1 MQLITHRLIL
11 KYFKCP
17 KWVDSFFTMFK
28 MGFLKLMNALPS
40 ISNEIDEDKI
50 FIIINK
56 NFSKIA
62 PFWYQL
68 VSSWLIR
75 SYSVFQDIDKF
86 IILIYFINKDL
97 IFFRKN
103 GLVIDYDTFYKDKSI
118 EIPKINISDIS
129 NDLKIPK
136 ESVRRKL
143 QELEKAG
150 VIKKT
155 GKKIFVD
162 RSAFITAKAEV
173 TLKELS
179 ILISKFN
186 EILVDKKITNNIF
199 ETNEISESIKAN
211 FSFCW
216 YQFYK
221 LLFIYTNRMR
231 NIFLDLET
239 LAIGLVVLLNTVGDK
254 SFKVK
259 DLNRKNWIELA
270 QGADEV
276 GVNAMSLSDITGIPR
291 PTVVRKI
298 NFLNKNNFLNINE
311 KKLISMN
318 IKGSK
323 LNLAKKIQDQN
334 MKSLSNMLYRIFNQI
349 KITNTN

>member
-1 MQLITHRLIL
+1 MKKI
-11 KYFKCP
+11 
-17 KWVDSFFTMFK
+17 
-28 MGFLKLMNALPS
+28 PS

-50 FIIINK
+50 FKIINK
-56 NFSKIA
+56 NFSRLA
-62 PFWYQL
+62 PYWYEL
-68 VSSWLIR
+68 ITAWLIR
-75 SYSVFQDIDKF
+75 SYNVFKDIDKF

-129 NDLKIPK
+129 NDLCIPK

-143 QELEKAG
+143 IELEKAG

-162 RSAFITAKAEV
+162 RAAFTTAKPEK

-179 ILISKFN
+179 NLISKFS
-186 EILVDKKITNNIF
+186 EVLVDEKITNKVF
-199 ETNEISESIKAN
+199 DTNEISESIKTN

-221 LLFIYTNRMR
+221 LVFIFTNRWR
-231 NIFLDLET
+231 YLGETDLET
-239 LAIGLVVLLNTVGDK
+239 LTIGLVVLLNTVGNK
-254 SFKVK
+254 SLKVR
-259 DLNRKNWIELA
+259 DLNRKNYTKIS
-270 QGADEV
+270 QGADDV

-291 PTVVRKI
+291 PTVVRKLKYLI
-298 NFLNKNNFLNINE
+298 KSNFLNINE
-311 KKLISMN
+311 KKLITMN
-318 IKGSK
+318 ITGLSLKKFSKG
-323 LNLAKKIQDQN
+323 QDLN
-334 MKSLSNMLYRIFNQI
+334 MKSLSDMLHRIFNQI
-349 KITNTN
+349 KVINTN

>member
-1 MQLITHRLIL
+1 M
-11 KYFKCP
+11 KK
-17 KWVDSFFTMFK
+17 
-28 MGFLKLMNALPS
+28 LPS
-40 ISNEIDEDKI
+40 ISNEINEDII
-50 FIIINK
+50 FKIINK

-62 PFWYQL
+62 PYWFETIT
-68 VSSWLIR
+68 SWLIR
-75 SYSVFQDIDKF
+75 SYNVFGDIDKF
-86 IILIYFINKDL
+86 IILVYLINKDL
-97 IFFRKN
+97 IFYRKN
-103 GLVIDYDTFYKDKSI
+103 GLIVDYDSFYYDKSI

-129 NDLKIPK
+129 SDLHIPK
-136 ESVRRKL
+136 ESVRRKV
-143 QELEKAG
+143 QELEKSG

-162 RSAFITAKAEV
+162 RSVFTIEKSEQ

-179 ILISKFN
+179 ILISRLN
-186 EILVDKKITNNIF
+186 EILVEEKIINNIF
-199 ETNEISESIKAN
+199 DTNEISESIKTN

-231 NIFLDLET
+231 NATFDLESLT
-239 LAIGLVVLLNTVGDK
+239 IGLVVLLNTMGNK

-259 DLNRKNWIELA
+259 DLNMKHWTKLA

-298 NFLNKNNFLNINE
+298 KKLVEADFLHINE
-311 KKLISMN
+311 KKLITLN
-318 IKGSK
+318 ITGQR
-323 LNLAKKIQDQN
+323 LKKQIRMQDQN
-334 MKSLSNMLYRIFNQI
+334 MKNLSNFLYRIFNQI

>member
-1 MQLITHRLIL
+1 MKQ
-11 KYFKCP
+11 
-17 KWVDSFFTMFK
+17 
-28 MGFLKLMNALPS
+28 LPS
-40 ISNEIDEDKI
+40 ISNQIDEDKI
-50 FIIINK
+50 FKIISK
-56 NFSKIA
+56 NFSKIG
-62 PFWYQL
+62 PYWFEL
-68 VSSWLIR
+68 ISSWLIR

-162 RSAFITAKAEV
+162 RSAFVTAKAEQ

-179 ILISKFN
+179 ILISKFS
-186 EILVDKKITNNIF
+186 EMLVDEKITNNTF
-199 ETNEISESIKAN
+199 DTEEISESIKAN

-231 NIFLDLET
+231 IAIYDLESLT
-239 LAIGLVVLLNTVGDK
+239 IGLVVLLNTLDNK

-259 DLNRKNWIELA
+259 DLNMKYWTKLA

-298 NFLNKNNFLNINE
+298 KRLIESGFLHINE
-311 KKLISMN
+311 KKLITLN
-318 IKGSK
+318 IRGSAF
-323 LNLAKKIQDQN
+323 NLAQKIQDKN
-334 MKSLSNMLYRIFNQI
+334 MIGLSNMLHRIFNQI
-349 KITNTN
+349 KVINTN

>member
-1 MQLITHRLIL
+1 MKQ
-11 KYFKCP
+11 
-17 KWVDSFFTMFK
+17 
-28 MGFLKLMNALPS
+28 LPS
-40 ISNEIDEDKI
+40 ISNQIDEDKI
-50 FIIINK
+50 FKIINK

-62 PFWYQL
+62 PYWFEL
-68 VSSWLIR
+68 ISSWLIR
-75 SYSVFQDIDKF
+75 SYNVFQDIDKF

-97 IFFRKN
+97 IFYRKN

-129 NDLKIPK
+129 SDLHIPK

-143 QELEKAG
+143 QELEKSG

-162 RSAFITAKAEV
+162 RSAFTAAKAEQ

-179 ILISKFN
+179 NLISRFN
-186 EILVDKKITNNIF
+186 EILVKEKITNNIF
-199 ETNEISESIKAN
+199 ATNEISESIKTN

-231 NIFLDLET
+231 NALFDLES
-239 LAIGLVVLLNTVGDK
+239 LALGSVVLLNTIGNR

-259 DLNRKNWIELA
+259 DLNMKYWRKLA
-270 QGADEV
+270 QGADDV

-298 NFLNKNNFLNINE
+298 KKLVEADFLHINE
-311 KKLISMN
+311 KKLITLN
-318 IKGSK
+318 ITGQR
-323 LNLAKKIQDQN
+323 LKKQIKMQDQN
-334 MKSLSNMLYRIFNQI
+334 MKSLSNMLHRIFNQI

>member
-1 MQLITHRLIL
+1 M
-11 KYFKCP
+11 
-17 KWVDSFFTMFK
+17 
-28 MGFLKLMNALPS
+28 KLLPS
-40 ISNEIDEDKI
+40 ISNQIDEDKI
-50 FIIINK
+50 FKIISK

-62 PFWYQL
+62 PYWFEL
-68 VSSWLIR
+68 ISSWLIR

-162 RSAFITAKAEV
+162 RSAFVTAKAEQ

-179 ILISKFN
+179 ILISKFS
-186 EILVDKKITNNIF
+186 EMLVDEKITNNTF
-199 ETNEISESIKAN
+199 DTEEISESIKAN

-231 NIFLDLET
+231 IAIYDLESLT
-239 LAIGLVVLLNTVGDK
+239 IGLVVLLNTLDNK

-259 DLNRKNWIELA
+259 DLNMKYWTKLA

-298 NFLNKNNFLNINE
+298 KRLIESGFLHINE
-311 KKLISMN
+311 KKLITLN
-318 IKGSK
+318 IRGSAF
-323 LNLAKKIQDQN
+323 NLAQKIQDKN
-334 MKSLSNMLYRIFNQI
+334 MIGLSNMLHRIFNQI
-349 KITNTN
+349 KVINTN